1 MEKIDIKTFEKYIKI
16 RKLRKTDYNN
26 VISLQKKCFPGMKP
40 WKKEQF
46 ESLIDIFPDGQF
58 CITHDK
64 KIIAS
69 SCSLMLNMDEYDET
83 QSWREMTDSGYI
95 TNHNPNGHTLYGIE
109 MMVDP
114 AFRSMKLARRLYEK
128 RKKLTKEKNL
138 KRIVIA
144 GRIPGYNKHAK
155 KMSAR
160 TYIQK
165 VLDKVYYDPVLT
177 TQIANDFVLKRVI
190 PDYLPHDKESKGYA
204 TLLEW
209 PNVDYIPGTEKIV
222 SPEPFVRVCVLQ
234 YKMRIVKDFED
245 FSTHCEYFVDVA
257 SEYHCD
263 FIVFPEIFT
272 TQLLSFLK
280 QTRPAEA
287 MRELSKFTPRYL
299 NFFTKLAVKYNINI
313 IGGSHFTIEEGNLY
327 NISYLFRR
335 NGTIGKQYKIHITPS
350 ESKWWGVKPGN
361 KVEIF
366 DTDKGKI
373 AILICYDIEFPELA
387 RIAVQKGANIIF
399 VPFNADERRAYQRI
413 RYCAQARCVEN
424 QIYVAIAGCVGNL
437 PRVKNLDINYAQ
449 SAIFTPSD
457 IPFHRDGI
465 AAECSPNIETL
476 IFQDLDMSLLKK
488 HRISGSVLTLKDRRC
503 DLYEIN
509 YKEDN
514 LKNSV

>member
-1 MEKIDIKTFEKYIKI
+1 MEKIDIKTFEKRIKI
-16 RKLRKTDYNN
+16 RKLKKTDYDN
-26 VISLQKKCFPGMKP
+26 VVSLQKKCFPGMKP

-46 ESLIDIFPDGQF
+46 ESLINIFPDGQF
-58 CITHDK
+58 CITHNK

-69 SCSLMLNMDEYDET
+69 SCTLMLNMNEYDET
-83 QSWREMTDSGYI
+83 QSWREMTSSGYI
-95 TNHNPNGHTLYGIE
+95 TNHNPNGRSLYGIE
-109 MMVDP
+109 IMVDP
-114 AFRSMKLARRLYEK
+114 AFRSMKLARRLYDK

-144 GRIPGYNKHAK
+144 GRIPGYYRYAK

-160 TYIQK
+160 EYVQK
-165 VLDKVYYDPVLT
+165 VIDKVFYDSVLT
-177 TQIANDFVLKRVI
+177 VQLANGFVLKRLI
-190 PDYLPHDKESKGYA
+190 PNYLPHDKQSKGYA

-209 PNVDYIPGTEKIV
+209 ANVDYIPVSEKSV
-222 SPEPFVRVCVLQ
+222 STDTAVRVCVLQ
-234 YKMRIVKDFED
+234 YKMRVVKDFED
-245 FSTHCEYFVDVA
+245 FASHCEYFIDVA

-287 MRELSKFTPRYL
+287 MRQLSEFTPKYL
-299 NFFTKLAVKYNINI
+299 KTFTKFAIKYNINI

-335 NGTIGKQYKIHITPS
+335 NGTIGKQYKIHITAS
-350 ESKWWGVKPGN
+350 ESRWWGVKPGN
-361 KVEIF
+361 KVEVF

-373 AILICYDIEFPELA
+373 AILVCYDIEFPELA

-399 VPFNADERRAYQRI
+399 VPFNTDERRAYLRI

-424 QIYVAIAGCVGNL
+424 QMYVAIAGCVGNL

-457 IPFHRDGI
+457 IPFHKDGI

-476 IFQDLDMSLLKK
+476 IFQDLDINLLKK
-488 HRISGSVLTLKDRRC
+488 HRLYGSVSTLNDRRR

-509 YKEDN
+509 YKENYRN
-514 LKNSV
+514 LKL

>member
-1 MEKIDIKTFEKYIKI
+1 MEKIDIKTFEKRIKK
-16 RKLRKTDYNN
+16 RKLKKTDYYD
-26 VISLQKKCFPGMKP
+26 VISLQRKCFPGMKP

-58 CITHDK
+58 CITHNN

-83 QSWREMTDSGYI
+83 QSWREMTNSGYI
-95 TNHNPNGHTLYGIE
+95 TNHNPFGRTLYGIE

-114 AFRSMKLARRLYEK
+114 AFRSMKLARRLYDK
-128 RKKLTKEKNL
+128 RKQLTKDRNL
-138 KRIVIA
+138 KRIIIA
-144 GRIPGYNKHAK
+144 GRIPGYYKHAK

-160 TYIQK
+160 EYVQK
-165 VLDKVYYDPVLT
+165 VIDKIFYDPVLT
-177 TQIANDFVLKRVI
+177 AQIANDFVLKRLI
-190 PDYLPHDKESKGYA
+190 PNYLPHDKESKGYA

-209 PNVDYIPGTEKIV
+209 ANLDYIPVTEKTV
-222 SPEPFVRVCVLQ
+222 SPDSSVRVCVLQ
-234 YKMRIVKDFED
+234 YRMRVVKDFED
-245 FSTHCEYFVDVA
+245 FAQHCEYFIDVA

-263 FIVFPEIFT
+263 FIIFPEIFT
-272 TQLLSFLK
+272 TQLLSILK

-287 MRELSKFTPRYL
+287 MRELSKFTPKYL
-299 NFFTKLAVKYNINI
+299 KLFTKLAVKYNINI
-313 IGGSHFTIEEGNLY
+313 IAGSHFTIENDNLY
-327 NISYLFRR
+327 NISYLFLR
-335 NGTIGKQYKIHITPS
+335 NGTIKKQYKIHITSS
-350 ESKWWGVKPGN
+350 ESRWWGVKPGN
-361 KVEIF
+361 KVEVF

-373 AILICYDIEFPELA
+373 AILVCYDIEFPELA

-399 VPFNADERRAYQRI
+399 VPFNADERRAYLRI
-413 RYCAQARCVEN
+413 RYCAQARCIEN

-476 IFQDLDMSLLKK
+476 IFQDLDISLLKR
-488 HRISGSVLTLKDRRC
+488 HREYGSVLTLKDRRS
-503 DLYEIN
+503 DLYEIK
-509 YKEDN
+509 YKEDDAN
-514 LKNSV
+514 NKV